1 MPRKQKAISPPLV
14 ADVDYVEAA
23 QFRFNDTTL
32 QTFVKDGEVWF
43 RMMEVCEA
51 IAHSSPAVAARG
63 LDDDEK
69 RTITLPS
76 SGRIQNQIVV
86 NESGL
91 YHFLIKSQLP
101 LAVAFRRWITK
112 EVLPSIRRHGFYS
125 RPGVE
130 VAIAGGHSVDPAD
143 LTRLQEMRRLPG
155 RYMVLSLPDRPLLV
169 EARDLD
175 EILVEVDQ
183 ADVQALVSSAQLVG
197 SLWRNFRTEDVILN
211 KAVTE
216 NSCGQQLDQA
226 ISLSTR
232 LAQWVMQAARTAQK
246 ERERPDALTK

>member
-1 MPRKQKAISPPLV
+1 MTRKRKLTTSPLV
-14 ADVDYVEAA
+14 ADTEYAEAP

-43 RMMEVCEA
+43 RMIEVCEA

-69 RTITLPS
+69 RTVALPS
-76 SGRIQNQIVV
+76 SSGIQNQIVV

-112 EVLPSIRRHGFYS
+112 EVLPSIRRNGFYA
-125 RPGVE
+125 RPGVLE
-130 VAIAGGHSVDPAD
+130 PYPEDQTGDQND
-143 LTRLQEMRRLPG
+143 LMRVREMLRPPG
-155 RYMVLSLPDRPLLV
+155 RYMVLSLPGRPLHV
-169 EARDLD
+169 EIRDL
-175 EILVEVDQ
+175 EEVMVEFDQ

-197 SLWRNFRTEDVILN
+197 SLWRNFRTEDIFLN

-226 ISLSTR
+226 ISLSAR
-232 LAQWVMQAARTAQK
+232 LAQWVSLAAIKAQK
-246 ERERPDALTK
+246 EPDRPAALTK